1 MENTSMTGPPS
12 LDSEYDEYLA
22 IPDIGDCSTLGPFTI
37 SNPTCNY
44 GADDLPIGKLY
55 TVVLS
60 LIYQFIP
67 DMLQAQ

>member
-1 MENTSMTGPPS
+1 MENTSTTGPPS

-44 GADDLPIGKLY
+44 GADDLPIGKL
-55 TVVLS
+55 
-60 LIYQFIP
+60 
-67 DMLQAQ
+67 

>member
-1 MENTSMTGPPS
+1 MENTSTTGPPS

-44 GADDLPIGKLY
+44 GADELPIGTL
-55 TVVLS
+55 
-60 LIYQFIP
+60 
-67 DMLQAQ
+67 